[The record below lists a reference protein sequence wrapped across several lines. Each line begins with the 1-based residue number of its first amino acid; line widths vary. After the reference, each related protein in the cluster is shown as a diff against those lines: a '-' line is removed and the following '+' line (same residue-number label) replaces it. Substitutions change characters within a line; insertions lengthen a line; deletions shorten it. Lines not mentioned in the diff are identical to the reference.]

1 MPGTAPAARAQH
13 GPVRAHAPD
22 TIESREGARIAPP
35 KGVEG
40 WIGRY
45 GAELR
50 RHLTR
55 MLSSEADV
63 DDLLQEVW
71 VTAIRRPPDTGPGSN
86 VRAWLYRVAT
96 NAALDCLSKDRRRCC
111 ALDGRLTQLL
121 PERTATPGDGLDGLS
136 EAGRE
141 RVREKVA
148 LLPRKQREAVWLR
161 WVEGQDYATIAE
173 RLDCSQASAR
183 ANVYNGL
190 KRLRSELFEIWRKEN
205 ER

>member
-1 MPGTAPAARAQH
+1 MPDTAPAARALH
-13 GPVRAHAPD
+13 EPVRAHAPA

-35 KGVEG
+35 QGVEG

-50 RHLTR
+50 RHLTS

-71 VTAIRRPPDTGPGSN
+71 VTAIRRPPEAGPGSN

-96 NAALDCLSKDRRRCC
+96 NAALDRLSKDRRRCS

-121 PERTATPGDGLDGLS
+121 PEPTATPGDGLDALS
-136 EAGRE
+136 EAARE
-141 RVREKVA
+141 RVRERVA
-148 LLPRKQREAVWLR
+148 LLPPKQREAVWLR
-161 WVEGQDYATIAE
+161 WVEGQDYATIAA

-190 KRLRSELFEIWRKEN
+190 KRLRVELFEVWTKEN

>member
-1 MPGTAPAARAQH
+1 MPGTGPAARALH
-13 GPVRAHAPD
+13 GPVRAHAPA
-22 TIESREGARIAPP
+22 TTESREGAKIAPP
-35 KGVEG
+35 QGVEG
-40 WIGRY
+40 WIGHY

-86 VRAWLYRVAT
+86 VRGWLYRVAT
-96 NAALDCLSKDRRRCC
+96 NAALDCLSKDQRRYS

-121 PERTATPGDGLDGLS
+121 PEPTATPGDGLEGLS
-136 EAGRE
+136 EAARE
-141 RVREKVA
+141 RVRERVA
-148 LLPRKQREAVWLR
+148 LLPPKQREAVWFR
-161 WVEGQDYATIAE
+161 WVEGQDYATIAA

-190 KRLRSELFEIWRKEN
+190 KRLRSELFEVWKKEN
-205 ER
+205 VR